1 MDAAAIDRAM
11 QRLAQADEARH
22 DPAAAEVALERAQSQ
37 LESLAETT
45 AHLESML
52 PERVGDAVREGIR
65 RETLPV
71 ARQLA
76 ETRGL
81 AGQTIRRLERIEGSI
96 ATERHARLDDL
107 ALLVDLITSGWR
119 GIDERLSRIEAALA
133 AHDDAVVYRMGER
146 RTSP

>member
-1 MDAAAIDRAM
+1 MDAAAIHRAM
-11 QRLAQADEARH
+11 SRLAQADETRPG
-22 DPAAAEVALERAQSQ
+22 PAAAEVALERAQSQ

-45 AHLESML
+45 AQLESLL

-81 AGQTIRRLERIEGSI
+81 AGQTIRRLERIESSI

-107 ALLVDLITSGWR
+107 ALLVDLITAGWR
-119 GIDERLSRIEAALA
+119 GIDERLSRIETALA
-133 AHDDAVVYRMGER
+133 ASNDAVVYDMGER
-146 RTSP
+146 RTGP